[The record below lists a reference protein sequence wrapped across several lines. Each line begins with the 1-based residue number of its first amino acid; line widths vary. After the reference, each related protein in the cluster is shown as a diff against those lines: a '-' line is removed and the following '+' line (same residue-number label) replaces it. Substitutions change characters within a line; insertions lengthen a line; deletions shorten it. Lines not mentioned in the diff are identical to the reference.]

1 MIITLIGIGLLL
13 IFAVV
18 YWLERYTKYYVYD
31 GAVGC
36 LATLSAIIGLIITL
50 ISVTLILCANI
61 NVDENIYTRQMEREK
76 IIKQIEVVN
85 SDYEDVSKT
94 QVIESVYQWNE
105 HVYIIK
111 HNNENPWINWF
122 FNDRYANSLEYID
135 TSFLD

>member
-18 YWLERYTKYYVYD
+18 YWLERYTKYCVYD
-31 GAVGC
+31 AVRC
-36 LATLSAIIGLIITL
+36 LAALSMVIGAIITL
-50 ISVTLILCANI
+50 ISVTFILCANTS
-61 NVDENIYTRQMEREK
+61 VDRHIYARQMEREK
-76 IIKQIEVVN
+76 IIKQIEVIN

-94 QVIESVYQWNE
+94 QVIEAVYQWNE
-105 HVYIIK
+105 YVYITK
-111 HNNENPWINWF
+111 HNNENPWVNWF